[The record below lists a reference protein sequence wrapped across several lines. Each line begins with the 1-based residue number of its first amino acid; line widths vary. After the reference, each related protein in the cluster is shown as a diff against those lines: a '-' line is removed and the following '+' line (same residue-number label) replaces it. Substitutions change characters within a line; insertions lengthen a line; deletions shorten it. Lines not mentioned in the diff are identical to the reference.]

1 MSMSII
7 IQRTVYFTGIE
18 LVILTN
24 KKGRHFKNCISLCQ
38 PLNSLMN
45 ITFAAF
51 TSASNFNNF
60 YRQYWKRNLCK
71 LPSLSLNVHS
81 TEEFIDISG
90 NDNSFL

>member
-1 MSMSII
+1 MFII
-7 IQRTVYFTGIE
+7 IQRTLFIYMNWTGDNNHSKGATIKI
-18 LVILTN
+18 VIAS
-24 KKGRHFKNCISLCQ
+24 FQ

-45 ITFAAF
+45 F
-51 TSASNFNNF
+51 TLIAVTSTSNFNNF
-60 YRQYWKRNLCK
+60 IGSVGKENLCK

>member
-1 MSMSII
+1 MII
-7 IQRTVYFTGIE
+7 TIQ
-18 LVILTN
+18 
-24 KKGRHFKNCISLCQ
+24 KGRHLKAVVASCQ

-45 ITFAAF
+45 ITFVAF

-71 LPSLSLNVHS
+71 LPSLSLNVQS

-90 NDNSFL
+90 NDNFFFSVF